1 MGLFCAPNK
10 EESTSRNVNVIPV
23 FLEILFLLFLS
34 LLLRCDTCDSKKT
47 TLLLEGARVHACVR
61 RSASSLCVAYE
72 NVYLLARGEGR
83 MDIYG
88 ARAWESTL
96 HKTLLFLD
104 NDMWGFQNVV

>member
-10 EESTSRNVNVIPV
+10 EESTSRSVNVLPV
-23 FLEILFLLFLS
+23 FLRFCTFFSPS

-47 TLLLEGARVHACVR
+47 TLLSEGARVHACVR

-72 NVYLLARGEGR
+72 NVCLLARGEGR
-83 MDIYG
+83 RDIYG
-88 ARAWESTL
+88 ARVCESTL

-104 NDMWGFQNVV
+104 NDM